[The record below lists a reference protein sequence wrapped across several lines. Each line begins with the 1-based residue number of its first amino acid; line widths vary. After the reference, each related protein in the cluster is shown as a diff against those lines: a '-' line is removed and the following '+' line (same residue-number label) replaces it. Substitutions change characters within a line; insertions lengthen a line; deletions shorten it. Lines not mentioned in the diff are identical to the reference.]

1 MAAKYVRSVN
11 WHITNR
17 CNYNCRFCFARNLG
31 KEMRDITVAVNVLEK
46 LKDIGMKKINFVGG
60 EPMLHPLIFDLI
72 RIAKEMGFLTSIV
85 SNGYYLNKESVG
97 RLFPW
102 LDWIGLSVDSCCERV
117 QSQLGRGD
125 GSHIANI
132 CNVASLV
139 HDNNINLKIN
149 TTVTRLN
156 FTEDMKPLIKEL
168 NPMRWKVF
176 QVLPVMGQNEE
187 HIEELK
193 VSDCEFKQF
202 IQQNSNLRLARGG
215 MPVFETN
222 DDMVDSYF
230 MIGPD
235 GSIVKNSGM
244 EHSIQPMD
252 CNCIEEVLEV
262 VDWDKYC
269 GRGGDYWSH

>member
-1 MAAKYVRSVN
+1 MGGKYVRSVN
-11 WHITNR
+11 WHITSR
-17 CNYNCRFCFARNLG
+17 CNYNCRFCFARRLG
-31 KEMRDITVAVNVLEK
+31 EEIRDITIAVNILEK

-60 EPMLHPLIFDLI
+60 EPLLHPLIFDLI

-85 SNGYYLNKESVG
+85 SNGYYLNRESIE
-97 RLFPW
+97 RLSPW
-102 LDWIGLSVDSCCERV
+102 LDLIGLSVDSSYEKI

-125 GSHIANI
+125 GTHINHI
-132 CNVASLV
+132 YNVASLV

-149 TTVTRLN
+149 TTVTKLT

-193 VSDCEFKQF
+193 ISNCEFKQF
-202 IQQNSNLRLARGG
+202 IQRNCNLRLAQGE

-222 DDMVDSYF
+222 DNMVDSYF

-244 EHSIQPMD
+244 DHSIQPMY
-252 CNCIEEVLEV
+252 CSCIEQVLEI
-262 VDWDKYC
+262 VDWERYYE
-269 GRGGDYWSH
+269 RGGDYWNH